1 MKKKRIGILGSGSWA
16 TALVKI
22 LSENTLNLNWF
33 IRNPKTVDQIRSVG
47 RNPRYLSYVD
57 LNLNKLNISSD
68 INKVINDSEILIIAI
83 PSPFIESSL
92 ISSKKLISKKIL
104 VSASKGIIPES
115 FLTISEHLNR
125 EYNIPKKNLAI
136 ISGPS
141 HAEEVAQEKLTYL
154 TVGTN
159 NLKLGEHISNLL
171 NTKYI
176 ISTVSRDMTGIEI
189 SSSLKN
195 IYSIMVGIAHGLGYG
210 DNFISVLISY
220 SSKEMSDF
228 IEAVH
233 KIKRKINHSA
243 YLGDLL
249 VTTYSSFSRNRT
261 FGNMIGKGYSI
272 NSAKAEMNMIV
283 EGYYATK
290 NASLISK
297 KLSKKFL
304 IIDVCHKIL
313 FENRSANKQIRE
325 LSKELY

>member
-1 MKKKRIGILGSGSWA
+1 MKKKCIGVLGSGSWA

-33 IRNPKTVDQIRSVG
+33 IRNPESIDQIKSVG
-47 RNPRYLSYVD
+47 RNPKYLSYVD
-57 LNLNKLNISSD
+57 LNLDKLKISSD
-68 INKVINDSEILIIAI
+68 INKVIYDSDILIVAI

-92 ISSKKLISKKIL
+92 ISSKKLLSKKIL

-159 NLKLGEHISNLL
+159 NLKLGEHISSLL

-210 DNFISVLISY
+210 DNFISVLISH
-220 SSKEMSDF
+220 STKEMSDF
-228 IEAVH
+228 IEAFY
-233 KIKRKINHSA
+233 KAKRKINHSA

-304 IIDVCHKIL
+304 IINVCYKIL
-313 FENRSANKQIRE
+313 FENRSANRQMRE
-325 LSKELY
+325 LSKGLY

>member
-1 MKKKRIGILGSGSWA
+1 MKKKSIGVLGSGSWA

-22 LSENTLNLNWF
+22 LSENTSNINWY
-33 IRNPKTVDQIRSVG
+33 IRNSDVIEQIKTNKKNPK
-47 RNPRYLSYVD
+47 YLSYID
-57 LNLNKLNISSD
+57 LNLNKLNIFSEINEIIHDSD
-68 INKVINDSEILIIAI
+68 IIIIAI

-92 ISSKKLISKKIL
+92 ISSKKLLSNKFL

-115 FLTISEHLNR
+115 FLTISEHLNQ

-154 TVGTN
+154 TVGTKN
-159 NLKLGEHISNLL
+159 SKLGKYISDLL
-171 NTKYI
+171 KTKYI
-176 ISTVSRDMTGIEI
+176 ISTVSNDMIGIEY

-210 DNFISVLISY
+210 DNFLSVLISHC
-220 SSKEMSDF
+220 SKEMSDF
-228 IEAVH
+228 IKDVH
-233 KIKRKINHSA
+233 KTNRKINQSA

-272 NSAKAEMNMIV
+272 KSAKAEMNMVV

-290 NASLISK
+290 NAFMLSK
-297 KLSKKFL
+297 KLSTKFL
-304 IIDVCHKIL
+304 IINFCYKIL
-313 FENRSANKQIRE
+313 FENKSASRQMKE
-325 LSKELY
+325 LSKNLY

>member
-1 MKKKRIGILGSGSWA
+1 MKKKCIGVLGSGSWA

-33 IRNPKTVDQIRSVG
+33 IRNPESIDQIKSVG
-47 RNPRYLSYVD
+47 RNPKYLSYVD
-57 LNLNKLNISSD
+57 LNLDKLKISSD
-68 INKVINDSEILIIAI
+68 INKVIYDSDILIVAI

-92 ISSKKLISKKIL
+92 ISSKKLLSKKIL

-159 NLKLGEHISNLL
+159 NLKLGEHISSLL

-210 DNFISVLISY
+210 DNFISVLISH
-220 SSKEMSDF
+220 STKEMSDF
-228 IEAVH
+228 IKAFH
-233 KIKRKINHSA
+233 KAKRKINHSA

-304 IIDVCHKIL
+304 IINVCYKIL
-313 FENRSANKQIRE
+313 FENRSANRQMRE
-325 LSKELY
+325 LSKGLY

>member
-1 MKKKRIGILGSGSWA
+1 MKKKSIGVLGSGSWA

-22 LSENTLNLNWF
+22 LSENTSNINWY
-33 IRNPKTVDQIRSVG
+33 IRNSDVIEQIKTNKKNPK
-47 RNPRYLSYVD
+47 YLSYID
-57 LNLNKLNISSD
+57 LNLNKLNIFSEINEIIHDSD
-68 INKVINDSEILIIAI
+68 IIIIAI

-92 ISSKKLISKKIL
+92 ISSKKLLSNKFL

-115 FLTISEHLNR
+115 FLTISEHLNQ

-154 TVGTN
+154 TVGTKN
-159 NLKLGEHISNLL
+159 SKLGKYISDLL
-171 NTKYI
+171 KTKYI
-176 ISTVSRDMTGIEI
+176 ISTVSNDMIGIEY

-210 DNFISVLISY
+210 DNFLSVLISHC
-220 SSKEMSDF
+220 SKEMSDF
-228 IEAVH
+228 IKDVH
-233 KIKRKINHSA
+233 KTNRKINQSA

-272 NSAKAEMNMIV
+272 KSAKAEMNMVV

-290 NASLISK
+290 NAFMLSK
-297 KLSKKFL
+297 KLSTKFL
-304 IIDVCHKIL
+304 IIDFCHKIL
-313 FENRSANKQIRE
+313 FENKSASRQMKE
-325 LSKELY
+325 LSKNLY